1 MKSGPCSHWRYAVSE
16 SLTVGGCSMTNL
28 KSRIGNNQH
37 IRIRPGAS
45 QLGSEIGVMRRDET
59 LAIEDDAK
67 TLDIERSLLEVK
79 VRQKRR

>member
-1 MKSGPCSHWRYAVSE
+1 MHVCIWKI
-16 SLTVGGCSMTNL
+16 L
-28 KSRIGNNQH
+28 KLR
-37 IRIRPGAS
+37 
-45 QLGSEIGVMRRDET
+45 SEIGVMRRDET